1 MKVLVQYMAI
11 GAAGFV
17 GAIARVAVARVVGRM
32 FPVRFPVGTL
42 IINVTG
48 SFILGF
54 FLTYI
59 ADRPSV
65 SDTTRLAIGAGFVG
79 AYTTFST
86 FMFESNALVDEGAE
100 IQAMMNLV
108 GSLAL
113 GLLAVRAGILVGRR
127 F

>member
-1 MKVLVQYMAI
+1 MKVLLEYMAI
-11 GAAGFV
+11 GAAGFL
-17 GAIARVAVARVVGRM
+17 GAVARVAVARAMGRF

-42 IINVTG
+42 VINVTG

-54 FLTYI
+54 FLTNI

-86 FMFESNALVDEGAE
+86 FMFESNALVDEGAGF
-100 IQAMMNLV
+100 QAIANLF
-108 GSLAL
+108 GSLLL